1 MGTNARQNEYFLS
14 SNLKFVAE
22 TWVTVPRNYVKNL
35 LEVLVLYIV
44 FSLIFLSFK
53 GI

>member
-14 SNLKFVAE
+14 SNLKLVAE
-22 TWVTVPRNYVKNL
+22 TWVTVLRNYVKNL
-35 LEVLVLYIV
+35 LEVLVLFNV